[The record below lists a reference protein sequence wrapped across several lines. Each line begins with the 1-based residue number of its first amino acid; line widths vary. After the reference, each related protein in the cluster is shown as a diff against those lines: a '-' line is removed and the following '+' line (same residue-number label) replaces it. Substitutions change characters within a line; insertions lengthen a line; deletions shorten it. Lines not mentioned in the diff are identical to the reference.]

1 MTETKNTKLILNTN
15 LGLQFLMYTVWM
27 GITGNFFTHNL
38 NIPQG
43 WYLFG

>member
-15 LGLQFLMYTVWM
+15 LGYQFLMHKIGMV
-27 GITGNFFTHNL
+27 ITGNFFTHNL

-43 WYLFG
+43 